1 MRVRQFIV
9 VVIIGS
15 MKGQMHIQIRDSLVR
30 INMGPD
36 YACMPCKQ

>member
-15 MKGQMHIQIRDSLVR
+15 MKGQMHS
-30 INMGPD
+30 MGPE
-36 YACMPCKQ
+36 YACMPCKQQKWVTHKKP